1 MILLRITN
9 SSEVVKA
16 KAGKFF
22 EKITPDT
29 IDEKLVES
37 QVIQTMIEQLKLE
50 GIRGEISTVKG
61 LEVKESSL
69 ITKSSFVVRETK
81 SF

>member
-1 MILLRITN
+1 MILLKITN

-16 KAGKFF
+16 KAGRLF
-22 EKITPDT
+22 EKITPDN
-29 IDEKLVES
+29 IDEKLVEA

-50 GIRGEISTVKG
+50 GLKGDISSVKG
-61 LEVKESSL
+61 LEVQGTEL
-69 ITKSSFVVRETK
+69 ITKSSFIVRETK

>member
-1 MILLRITN
+1 MILLKISN
-9 SSEVVKA
+9 PSEVVKA

-22 EKITPDT
+22 EKITPDR

-50 GIRGEISTVKG
+50 GLEGEISSVKG
-61 LEVKESSL
+61 LEIQDNALV
-69 ITKSSFVVRETK
+69 TKSSFVIRETK
-81 SF
+81 TF

>member
-50 GIRGEISTVKG
+50 GIRGEISSVKG
-61 LEVKESSL
+61 LKIEDTSL

>member
-22 EKITPDT
+22 EKITPDN

-50 GIRGEISTVKG
+50 GIRGEISSVKG
-61 LEVKESSL
+61 LEIKESSL

>member
-9 SSEVVKA
+9 ASEVVKA
-16 KAGKFF
+16 NAGKLF

-29 IDEKLVES
+29 IDEKIVEA
-37 QVIQTMIEQLKLE
+37 QVIQSMIEQLTLE
-50 GIRGEISTVKG
+50 GIQGEISSVKG
-61 LEVKESSL
+61 LEIEANSL

-81 SF
+81 GF

>member
-9 SSEVVKA
+9 ASEVVKA
-16 KAGKFF
+16 KAGKLF

-29 IDEKLVES
+29 IDEKLVEA

-50 GIRGEISTVKG
+50 GIKGEISSVKG
-61 LEVKESSL
+61 LEIDSTSL

-81 SF
+81 GF